1 MGVFFF
7 HLFQRHPAGESER
20 SALSLA
26 AQLLLFQQPLLVPGL
41 FLHCVTVH
49 HVVLAATPPHPSA
62 GSPALH
68 PLLRTVV
75 GGRPWLAHSPHQPLN
90 PSEHKVWTAC
100 PEPILTPFLSEDW
113 KTRLLPST
121 SWNRNGIFFFVCLFN
136 FEKSFFRIHVLAC
149 HVLHHQ
155 SRRQMPSW
163 WFLFYFLKRQRH
175 TTVLGLLAYLP
186 YPNMKYS
193 AVETYWTFAFLYA
206 FVYMYDHIL
215 SFLYL

>member
-90 PSEHKVWTAC
+90 PSDHKVWTAC

-121 SWNRNGIFFFVCLFN
+121 SWNRNGIFFL
-136 FEKSFFRIHVLAC
+136 
-149 HVLHHQ
+149 
-155 SRRQMPSW
+155 
-163 WFLFYFLKRQRH
+163 
-175 TTVLGLLAYLP
+175 
-186 YPNMKYS
+186 
-193 AVETYWTFAFLYA
+193 
-206 FVYMYDHIL
+206 FVYLISRSL
-215 SFLYL
+215 FLEFMFLPATCSIIKVDGKCLPGGSCFIS